1 MVDLDHEGM
10 WRKAKDLVRKGD
22 IDWKYARSGKTLLH
36 KACERDYPDVALY
49 LIKNG
54 ASLDARPKYGKET
67 PLLAACR
74 QNSVSVILSFM
85 EEGVFGI
92 DDLKSDIDLFYGVV
106 KCAVCSSHKTNGILL
121 LERLVDAGMTFDSL
135 RGFGDLL
142 AQTMEHHY
150 AGGREKLRLLLQNGY
165 PLDTLEAGKGSSDP
179 EAPHPLTVA
188 CSSLLYEDY
197 ALAMLDCGARPD
209 VFDEKAM
216 TSPFFEA
223 CRSGSFKAA
232 GKLLDKLGADVNMND
247 LLIGKIPPR
256 EYTSALHFLSGKDDD
271 VGLLRRVLEERD
283 VEVDIFESVHLRT
296 PLLTACRDGNSEAA
310 RLLLEHGACPTMPDI
325 EGRTPLHYACARGD
339 LSLVIALIE
348 RGAPVNARDS
358 RGQAPLHY
366 LVLTDFSGQDEE
378 DLKRLSILKFLVEKG
393 ALVDCRDNMNR
404 TPTYYACRK
413 GSIEQVRTLLESGAS
428 PSVKDK
434 EGFSLMM
441 AVASSDIRDCPEKG
455 RISAELI
462 DLLRGYGEDV
472 TPLKDYLVEQ
482 AVAENNLELLLHL
495 KKLGVPVRKEG
506 YRGRSLMDTFFLEN
520 ISSRPKESEGRSRSL
535 QVLRFLLDEGVD
547 LTDCAEPPLHRACQT
562 GAFDAASM
570 LIDRGA
576 DVNEAFRD
584 ETPLMTIVRKF
595 NWMVHDLD
603 PKEKARFECVVRLLV
618 LSGADVEWKDSVGNS
633 VMSFL
638 ERALPEDTRIRVEQ
652 WAEEYVKKSN
662 LAAIGEGT
670 DPGFDWDLYDR

>member
-1 MVDLDHEGM
+1 MVELDHEGM
-10 WRKAKDLVRKGD
+10 WRKAKALVRKD
-22 IDWKYARSGKTLLH
+22 DVDWKYARSGKTLLH
-36 KACERDYPDVALY
+36 KACEKDYPDVALY

-142 AQTMEHHY
+142 TQTMEHHY

-223 CRSGSFKAA
+223 CQSGSFKVAER
-232 GKLLDKLGADVNMND
+232 LLDKLGGTVNMND
-247 LLIGKIPPR
+247 LLWGKVPPK
-256 EYTSALHFLSGKDDD
+256 EYLSALHCLSSQDGN
-271 VGLLRRVLEERD
+271 VGLLKRILEEHD
-283 VEVDIFESVHLRT
+283 VEIDLFESVHFRT
-296 PLLTACRDGNSEAA
+296 PLLTACREGNVEAA

-348 RGAPVNARDS
+348 RGVPLNARDS
-358 RGQAPLHY
+358 RGQTPLHY
-366 LVLTDFSGQDEE
+366 LVLAGSSEQDEE
-378 DLKRLSILKFLVEKG
+378 RLKKLSVLKYLIGQG
-393 ALVDCRDNMNR
+393 AFVDCRDKANR
-404 TPTYYACRK
+404 TPTHYACEK
-413 GSIEQVRTLLESGAS
+413 LSVEQVRTLLESGAS
-428 PSVKDK
+428 PFAKD
-434 EGFSLMM
+434 EGGDTPMM
-441 AVASSDIRDCPEKG
+441 KVASGDIKDCPIRG
-455 RISAELI
+455 RASVEVIE
-462 DLLRGYGEDV
+462 LLREYGEDV
-472 TPLKDYLVEQ
+472 TSAKDGLLYRAVEN
-482 AVAENNLELLLHL
+482 NNLELLLHL
-495 KKLGVPVRKEG
+495 KKLGVSVRKGEYKG
-506 YRGRSLMDTFFLEN
+506 NSLMNMFFFDYL
-520 ISSRPKESEGRSRSL
+520 SSKTMESKGRSRSL
-535 QVLRFLLDEGVD
+535 EVLRFLLDEGVD
-547 LTDCAEPPLHRACQT
+547 LADCAEPPLHRACHI
-562 GAFDAASM
+562 GDFDVVSM
-570 LIDRGA
+570 LVDHGA
-576 DVNEAFRD
+576 DVNEVAHD
-584 ETPLMTIVRKF
+584 ETPLMTIIRTC
-595 NWMVHDLD
+595 NWMAHEPAHKD
-603 PKEKARFECVVRLLV
+603 RFELIVKLLI
-618 LSGADVEWKDSVGNS
+618 LNGADVQWEDSIGNS
-633 VMSFL
+633 AMSL
-638 ERALPEDTRIRVEQ
+638 LKRAVPESTRVKVEE
-652 WAEEYVKKSN
+652 WLREYAEKSR
-662 LAAIGEGT
+662 LAALSERTG
-670 DPGFDWDLYDR
+670 PGVDWTCYDR